1 MLILMEH
8 VCVALT
14 LFECHCSLIKLCSFK
29 TIRITK
35 IIRIHRKTYNIC
47 STYVEYV
54 IWNII
59 SYKKKSM
66 FGTVIC
72 LTYFSNSYYLN
83 IFNIRRTI
91 HVLDVCSTYVQYTLP
106 ETCVKHALQFSMW
119 MRPEYSFIVV
129 LRAITFYQNLKV
141 YKTVISITY
150 LAVMDENTIKKKNII
165 PPNLL

>member
-1 MLILMEH
+1 M
-8 VCVALT
+8 
-14 LFECHCSLIKLCSFK
+14 FD
-29 TIRITK
+29 IRW
-35 IIRIHRKTYNIC
+35 
-47 STYVEYV
+47 TYVEYV

-59 SYKKKSM
+59 SYIKKTSM

-91 HVLDVCSTYVQYTLP
+91 HVLNVCSTYVQYTLP

-119 MRPEYSFIVV
+119 MKPEYSFIVV

>member
-47 STYVEYV
+47 STYVEHTLNMWSETWLA
-54 IWNII
+54 IKI
-59 SYKKKSM
+59 KTSM

-91 HVLDVCSTYVQYTLP
+91 HVLNVCSTYVQYTLP
-106 ETCVKHALQFSMW
+106 ETCVKHALHFSTW

-141 YKTVISITY
+141 YKTVIS
-150 LAVMDENTIKKKNII
+150 NQ
-165 PPNLL
+165 

>member
-1 MLILMEH
+1 M
-8 VCVALT
+8 
-14 LFECHCSLIKLCSFK
+14 FD
-29 TIRITK
+29 IRW
-35 IIRIHRKTYNIC
+35 
-47 STYVEYV
+47 TYVEYV

-59 SYKKKSM
+59 SYKKKTSM

-91 HVLDVCSTYVQYTLP
+91 HVLNVCSTYVQYTLP

-150 LAVMDENTIKKKNII
+150 LAVMDENTIKKKYYTTKPSIKCKADMFTMRYIIKVNLWNII
-165 PPNLL
+165 YLGLWGG

>member
-1 MLILMEH
+1 M
-8 VCVALT
+8 
-14 LFECHCSLIKLCSFK
+14 FD
-29 TIRITK
+29 IRW
-35 IIRIHRKTYNIC
+35 
-47 STYVEYV
+47 TYVEYV

-59 SYKKKSM
+59 SYKKKTSM

-72 LTYFSNSYYLN
+72 LTHFSNSYYLN

-91 HVLDVCSTYVQYTLP
+91 HVLNVCSTYVQYTLP

-119 MRPEYSFIVV
+119 MRPEYYFIVV

-150 LAVMDENTIKKKNII
+150 LAVMDENTIKKKYYIIKPSIKCKADMFTMRYIIKVNLWNII
-165 PPNLL
+165 YFGLGGG

>member
-47 STYVEYV
+47 STYVEHTLNNYV

-59 SYKKKSM
+59 SYKKKTSM

-72 LTYFSNSYYLN
+72 LTYCSNSYYLN

-91 HVLDVCSTYVQYTLP
+91 HVLNVCSKYVQYTLP
-106 ETCVKHALQFSMW
+106 DKCVKHTLQFSTW

-141 YKTVISITY
+141 YKTVIS
-150 LAVMDENTIKKKNII
+150 NQ
-165 PPNLL
+165 

>member
-29 TIRITK
+29 TIKITK
-35 IIRIHRKTYNIC
+35 IIRIHRKTYNMFDIRW
-47 STYVEYV
+47 TYVEYV

-59 SYKKKSM
+59 SYKKKTSM

-91 HVLDVCSTYVQYTLP
+91 HVLNVCSTYVQYTLP
-106 ETCVKHALQFSMW
+106 ETCVKHALQFSTW

-129 LRAITFYQNLKV
+129 LV
-141 YKTVISITY
+141 Y
-150 LAVMDENTIKKKNII
+150 EQ
-165 PPNLL
+165 

>member
-1 MLILMEH
+1 M
-8 VCVALT
+8 
-14 LFECHCSLIKLCSFK
+14 FD
-29 TIRITK
+29 IRW
-35 IIRIHRKTYNIC
+35 
-47 STYVEYV
+47 TYVEYV

-59 SYKKKSM
+59 SYKKKKPSM
-66 FGTVIC
+66 FGTVNC

-91 HVLDVCSTYVQYTLP
+91 HVLNVCSTYVQYTLP

-150 LAVMDENTIKKKNII
+150 LAVMDVNTIKKKILYHQTFYKMQSRYVYYEI
-165 PPNLL
+165 HYKS